1 MIDFSNNPL
10 QSTQTQGNAMS
21 ISAIKTEYMIIRN
34 SDYDITINPRKP
46 VGILAL
52 RSDGENVYIGTS
64 FVAPQDNF
72 NTKLGVIK
80 ATGRTNAKD
89 AMVVPLNDTFNE
101 VMHEKLLV
109 IGLGASSRAHSFSEV
124 FKKKV
129 VDPR

>member
-1 MIDFSNNPL
+1 
-10 QSTQTQGNAMS
+10 MS

-34 SDYDITINPRKP
+34 SDYGITINPRKP
-46 VGILAL
+46 VGIIAL
-52 RSDGENVYIGTS
+52 RSDGEHVYIGTS

-80 ATGRTNAKD
+80 ATGRTNSKD
-89 AMVVPLNDTFNE
+89 APVVPLSESFNE
-101 VMHEKLLV
+101 IMDQKLHV
-109 IGLGASSRAHSFSEV
+109 IGLGGSSRAKSFAEV